1 MSPVNVL
8 VIFYSRTGST
18 EALALAAAVGAV
30 QARANI
36 RLRRLPDPPEDHSS
50 SGEALTRMR
59 KEYVPPTQADT
70 LWADAVIVGL
80 NGKVAGTAGDTA
92 AATALGRRIAME
104 TRALKNA

>member
-1 MSPVNVL
+1 
-8 VIFYSRTGST
+8 
-18 EALALAAAVGAV
+18 
-30 QARANI
+30 
-36 RLRRLPDPPEDHSS
+36 
-50 SGEALTRMR
+50 MR